1 MTLPTPQPLRV
12 LILCTG
18 NSARSQIAEALFNQ
32 MGRGRFVA
40 ESAGSHPAARVHP
53 LAVETL
59 REAGIDWTG
68 RHPRGLD
75 GLAAQH
81 WDFVI
86 TVCDRAKEACPFF
99 PGQPVLAHWGMPD
112 PADVEGDEARRRAV
126 FFDTITLLR
135 RRIGLFLSLP
145 MDKLEKLALTGR
157 VQAIGQVQL
166 DEPATPGA

>member
-1 MTLPTPQPLRV
+1 MTHPSPQPLRV

-40 ESAGSHPAARVHP
+40 ESAGSHPAAQVHP

-75 GLAAQH
+75 GLAAQP
-81 WDFVI
+81 WDFII
-86 TVCDRAKEACPFF
+86 TVCDRAREACPFF
-99 PGQPVLAHWGMPD
+99 PGQPVQAHWGMPD
-112 PADVEGDEARRRAV
+112 PAAVEGDEAHRRAA
-126 FFDTITLLR
+126 FFDTATLLR
-135 RRIGLFLSLP
+135 RRISLFLSLP
-145 MDKLEKLALTGR
+145 MDKLEKLALAGR

-166 DEPATPGA
+166 EQRATPGG